1 MIILKKLEISDNI
14 LQDLINLAR
23 IKTKKIIVFDNR
35 IFEKIKEIK
44 PKEINNKKII
54 PIKKTKKI
62 FIEDEYNIYI
72 AYDSLNE
79 SFSVVCNRISDDLYL
94 LKGFRYNNKIYEENI
109 EYYMMNNF
117 IKKIILSQIKKK
129 NNSLER

>member
-14 LQDLINLAR
+14 LKDLINLAR

-54 PIKKTKKI
+54 PIKKSKKI

-72 AYDSLNE
+72 AYDSLND
-79 SFSVVCNRISDDLYL
+79 SFSVVCNRISSDLYL
-94 LKGFRYNNKIYEENI
+94 LKGFRYKNNIYEEDI
-109 EYYMMNNF
+109 EYYMTNNF